1 MDNYSQ
7 NIYIQ
12 TLPCGVKF
20 AFKRAPSPVAYCA
33 LSIRSGTRHEP
44 EELPGTAHLAEHML
58 FKGTSRHCQ
67 REINNRLERLGGE
80 LNAFTTKEET
90 VVHSTTL
97 KEDIGKSADL
107 LFEIVLSSTFP
118 EKELIKERSV
128 IIDEINM
135 YKDSPAERIY
145 DDFEEL
151 LFGSHPLS
159 RSILGN
165 AKSLKKIS
173 TKDLLNYAES
183 RFIPPAICF
192 TAVAD
197 MEPEIVANMVEK
209 AISRHYTGVNE
220 IEAPSQSSSGN
231 GSSLETGTLFRKEIS
246 RKNHQAHCIIG
257 TSAYSLYDKRRLVL
271 LLLCNI
277 LGGPSSN
284 SRLNQR
290 LRERSALVYT
300 VESSYTQYSD
310 TGTFAIY
317 FGCDKGDVEK
327 CLSLTDKEI
336 GYFRDGRMTE
346 VQLKS
351 GKKQLLG
358 QHAISSD
365 NGEVQALSM
374 GKSLLSY
381 GNVMPDSE
389 IRRLIEE
396 ITAEDIRSVACEA
409 LAPERLSTL
418 IYR

>member
-20 AFKRAPSPVAYCA
+20 AFKRTPSPVAYCA

-44 EELPGTAHLAEHML
+44 EELPGTAHFAEHML
-58 FKGTSRHCQ
+58 FKGTTRHCQ

-97 KEDIGKSADL
+97 KEDIGKAVDL

-145 DDFEEL
+145 DEFEEL
-151 LFGSHPLS
+151 LFGNHPLS

-173 TKDLLNYAES
+173 TEDLRNYTRS
-183 RFIPPAICF
+183 RFIPTALCF
-192 TAVAD
+192 TAVSD
-197 MEPEIVANMVEK
+197 MDPEMVVNMVEK
-209 AISRHYTGVNE
+209 AISRHYTGPKE
-220 IEAPSQSSSGN
+220 IETPLPTTYESN
-231 GSSLETGTLFRKEIS
+231 SSLDKGSLFNKEVS
-246 RKNHQAHCIIG
+246 RKNHQAHCILG
-257 TSAYSLYDKRRLVL
+257 TSAYSLYDKNRLAL
-271 LLLCNI
+271 LLLCNM

-284 SRLNQR
+284 SRLNQS

-336 GYFRDGRMTE
+336 GYFREGRLTE
-346 VQLKS
+346 AQLKAA
-351 GKKQLLG
+351 KKQLLG

-396 ITAEDIRSVACEA
+396 ITAEDIRRVACEV

>member
-1 MDNYSQ
+1 MDNSSQ

-33 LSIRSGTRHEP
+33 LSIHSGTRHEP
-44 EELPGTAHLAEHML
+44 EELPGTAHFTEHML
-58 FKGTSRHCQ
+58 FKGTSKHCQ

-97 KEDIGKSADL
+97 KEDISKSADL

-118 EKELIKERSV
+118 EKELVKERSV
-128 IIDEINM
+128 ILDEINM

-145 DDFEEL
+145 DEFEEL

-159 RSILGN
+159 RPILGN

-173 TKDLLNYAES
+173 TEDLRSYAES
-183 RFIPPAICF
+183 RFIPHSLCF

-197 MEPEIVANMVEK
+197 MAPDIVVNMVEK
-209 AISRHYTGVNE
+209 AFLRHY
-220 IEAPSQSSSGN
+220 N
-231 GSSLETGTLFRKEIS
+231 GRKEIESPLQAISGKESSLDKGALFHKEVS
-246 RKNHQAHCIIG
+246 RKNHQAHCVIG
-257 TSAYSLYDKRRLVL
+257 TSAYSLYDKSRLTL
-271 LLLCNI
+271 LLLCNM

-327 CLSLTDKEI
+327 CLSLTEKEI

-346 VQLKS
+346 AQLKS
-351 GKKQLLG
+351 AKKQLLG

-396 ITAEDIRSVACEA
+396 ISAEEIRRVACEV
-409 LAPERLSTL
+409 LAPERFSTL

>member
-1 MDNYSQ
+1 
-7 NIYIQ
+7 
-12 TLPCGVKF
+12 
-20 AFKRAPSPVAYCA
+20 
-33 LSIRSGTRHEP
+33 
-44 EELPGTAHLAEHML
+44 
-58 FKGTSRHCQ
+58 
-67 REINNRLERLGGE
+67 
-80 LNAFTTKEET
+80 
-90 VVHSTTL
+90 
-97 KEDIGKSADL
+97 
-107 LFEIVLSSTFP
+107 
-118 EKELIKERSV
+118 
-128 IIDEINM
+128 
-135 YKDSPAERIY
+135 
-145 DDFEEL
+145 
-151 LFGSHPLS
+151 
-159 RSILGN
+159 
-165 AKSLKKIS
+165 
-173 TKDLLNYAES
+173 
-183 RFIPPAICF
+183 
-192 TAVAD
+192 

-231 GSSLETGTLFRKEIS
+231 GSSLDTGTLFRKEIS

-257 TSAYSLYDKRRLVL
+257 TSAYSLYDKRRPVL
-271 LLLCNI
+271 LLLCNM

>member
-1 MDNYSQ
+1 M
-7 NIYIQ
+7 
-12 TLPCGVKF
+12 
-20 AFKRAPSPVAYCA
+20 
-33 LSIRSGTRHEP
+33 
-44 EELPGTAHLAEHML
+44 
-58 FKGTSRHCQ
+58 
-67 REINNRLERLGGE
+67 
-80 LNAFTTKEET
+80 
-90 VVHSTTL
+90 
-97 KEDIGKSADL
+97 
-107 LFEIVLSSTFP
+107 
-118 EKELIKERSV
+118 
-128 IIDEINM
+128 
-135 YKDSPAERIY
+135 
-145 DDFEEL
+145 
-151 LFGSHPLS
+151 
-159 RSILGN
+159 
-165 AKSLKKIS
+165 
-173 TKDLLNYAES
+173 
-183 RFIPPAICF
+183 
-192 TAVAD
+192 
-197 MEPEIVANMVEK
+197 
-209 AISRHYTGVNE
+209 
-220 IEAPSQSSSGN
+220 
-231 GSSLETGTLFRKEIS
+231 
-246 RKNHQAHCIIG
+246 
-257 TSAYSLYDKRRLVL
+257 
-271 LLLCNI
+271 

>member
-1 MDNYSQ
+1 MDNSLQ

-20 AFKRAPSPVAYCA
+20 AFKKAPSPVAYCA

-44 EELPGTAHLAEHML
+44 EELPGTAHFAEHML
-58 FKGTSRHCQ
+58 FKGTTRHCQ

-151 LFGSHPLS
+151 LFGNHPLS

-173 TKDLLNYAES
+173 TKDLQSYAES
-183 RFIPPAICF
+183 RFIPPALCF

-197 MEPEIVANMVEK
+197 MEPEVVVNMVEK
-209 AISRHYTGVNE
+209 AISRHLNGTKE
-220 IEAPSQSSSGN
+220 IENPLQATFGSE
-231 GSSLETGTLFRKEIS
+231 SSLDKGTIFRKEIS
-246 RKNHQAHCIIG
+246 RKNHQAHCILG
-257 TSAYSLYDKRRLVL
+257 TSAYSLYDKNRLTL
-271 LLLCNI
+271 LLLCNM

-284 SRLNQR
+284 SRLNQS

-346 VQLKS
+346 TQLKAA
-351 GKKQLLG
+351 KKQLLG

-396 ITAEDIRSVACEA
+396 ITTEDIRRVACEV

>member
-1 MDNYSQ
+1 M
-7 NIYIQ
+7 
-12 TLPCGVKF
+12 
-20 AFKRAPSPVAYCA
+20 AYCA

-44 EELPGTAHLAEHML
+44 EELPGTAHFAEHML
-58 FKGTSRHCQ
+58 FKGTTRHCQ

-97 KEDIGKSADL
+97 KEDIGKAVDL

-145 DDFEEL
+145 DEFEEL
-151 LFGSHPLS
+151 LFGNHPLS

-173 TKDLLNYAES
+173 TEDLRNYTRS
-183 RFIPPAICF
+183 RFIPTALCF
-192 TAVAD
+192 TAVSD
-197 MEPEIVANMVEK
+197 MDPEMVVNMVEK
-209 AISRHYTGVNE
+209 AISRHYTGPKE
-220 IEAPSQSSSGN
+220 IETPLPTTYESN
-231 GSSLETGTLFRKEIS
+231 SSLDKGSLFNKEVS
-246 RKNHQAHCIIG
+246 RKNHQAHCILG
-257 TSAYSLYDKRRLVL
+257 TSAYSLYDKNRLAL
-271 LLLCNI
+271 LLLCNM

-284 SRLNQR
+284 SRLNQS

-336 GYFRDGRMTE
+336 GYFREGRLTE
-346 VQLKS
+346 AQLKAA
-351 GKKQLLG
+351 KKQLLG

-396 ITAEDIRSVACEA
+396 ITAEDIRRVTCEV

>member
-1 MDNYSQ
+1 
-7 NIYIQ
+7 
-12 TLPCGVKF
+12 
-20 AFKRAPSPVAYCA
+20 
-33 LSIRSGTRHEP
+33 
-44 EELPGTAHLAEHML
+44 ML

-97 KEDIGKSADL
+97 KEDISKSTDL

-128 IIDEINM
+128 ILDEINM

-145 DDFEEL
+145 DEFEEL
-151 LFGSHPLS
+151 LFGCHPLS

-173 TKDLLNYAES
+173 TKDLCDYAES
-183 RFIPPAICF
+183 RFIPHSLSF

-197 MEPEIVANMVEK
+197 INPATVANMVEK
-209 AISRHYTGVNE
+209 AISRHY
-220 IEAPSQSSSGN
+220 N
-231 GSSLETGTLFRKEIS
+231 GRKEIESPLQAISGKESSLDKGALFHKEVS
-246 RKNHQAHCIIG
+246 RKNHQAHCIVG
-257 TSAYSLYDKRRLVL
+257 TSAYSLYDKSRLAL
-271 LLLCNI
+271 LLLCNV

-290 LRERSALVYT
+290 LRERSALVYA

-346 VQLKS
+346 AQLKS
-351 GKKQLLG
+351 AKKQLLG

-396 ITAEDIRSVACEA
+396 ITAEEIRSVACEV

>member
-12 TLPCGVKF
+12 TLPCGIQF
-20 AFKRAPSPVAYCA
+20 AFKRTPSPVAYCA

-44 EELPGTAHLAEHML
+44 EELPGTAHFAEHML
-58 FKGTSRHCQ
+58 FKGTTRHCQ

-97 KEDIGKSADL
+97 KEDIGKAVDL

-145 DDFEEL
+145 DEFEEL
-151 LFGSHPLS
+151 LFGNHPLS

-173 TKDLLNYAES
+173 TEDLRNYTRS
-183 RFIPPAICF
+183 RFIPTALCF

-197 MEPEIVANMVEK
+197 MDPEMVVNMVEK
-209 AISRHYTGVNE
+209 ALSRHYTGAQEMETHLPTTSESN
-220 IEAPSQSSSGN
+220 
-231 GSSLETGTLFRKEIS
+231 SSLDKGSLFNKEVS
-246 RKNHQAHCIIG
+246 RKNHQAHCILG
-257 TSAYSLYDKRRLVL
+257 TSAYSLYDKNRLAL
-271 LLLCNI
+271 LLLCNM

-284 SRLNQR
+284 SRLNQS

-310 TGTFAIY
+310 TGTLAIY

-336 GYFRDGRMTE
+336 GYFREGRLTE
-346 VQLKS
+346 TQLKAA
-351 GKKQLLG
+351 KKQLLG

-396 ITAEDIRSVACEA
+396 ITAEDIRRVTCEV

>member
-1 MDNYSQ
+1 MDNSSQ
-7 NIYIQ
+7 NIYIK
-12 TLPCGVKF
+12 TLPSGIKF
-20 AFKRAPSPVAYCA
+20 AFKRSLSPVAYCT
-33 LSIRSGTRHEP
+33 LNIRSGTRHEP
-44 EELPGTAHLAEHML
+44 EGLPGTAHFAEHML
-58 FKGTSRHCQ
+58 FKGTSKHCQ

-90 VVHSTTL
+90 VVHATTL

-135 YKDSPAERIY
+135 YKDSPAEKIY

-151 LFGSHPLS
+151 LFGNHPLS
-159 RSILGN
+159 RSILGD

-173 TKDLLNYAES
+173 TTDLRDYAKS
-183 RFIPPAICF
+183 RFTPSALCF

-197 MEPEIVANMVEK
+197 MEPEIVAKMVEK
-209 AISRHYTGVNE
+209 AISRHFDGSVKSKTSQQVN
-220 IEAPSQSSSGN
+220 SSN
-231 GSSLETGTLFRKEIS
+231 RSSLDIGEIFHKEIS
-246 RKNHQAHCIIG
+246 RRNHQAHCIIG
-257 TSAYSLYDKRRLVL
+257 SSAYSLYDKNRLAL
-271 LLLCNI
+271 LLLCNM

-290 LRERSALVYT
+290 LRERSALVYA

-336 GYFRDGRMTE
+336 GFFRDGRLSE
-346 VQLKS
+346 AQLS
-351 GKKQLLG
+351 SAKKQLLG

-389 IRRLIEE
+389 IIRLIKE
-396 ITAEDIRSVACEA
+396 ITTEDIRSVAYEV